1 MAQKDGTVPQRRATC
16 FPRTAASAISS
27 CPFKGPDIAIV
38 PVRYALD
45 RSRFDVDG
53 EALKP
58 LPRDGV
64 WAQLPALHT
73 RGYTLRQLY
82 DGFVYVFDETAD
94 TFHEYAVSGAD
105 ATLTLISRADVS
117 PAADMPP
124 PRSYLS
130 YPRTHQLRLAFSSR
144 PWSPRLCEQMRAS
157 PEHRARWMTAL
168 DLSRYS

>member
-16 FPRTAASAISS
+16 FPRTVASAISS

-45 RSRFDVDG
+45 RSRFDVDS

-58 LPRDGV
+58 LPKDGV

-82 DGFVYVFDETAD
+82 GGFVYVFDETAD

-105 ATLTLISRADVS
+105 AAFTLITQ
-117 PAADMPP
+117 PAANAPP